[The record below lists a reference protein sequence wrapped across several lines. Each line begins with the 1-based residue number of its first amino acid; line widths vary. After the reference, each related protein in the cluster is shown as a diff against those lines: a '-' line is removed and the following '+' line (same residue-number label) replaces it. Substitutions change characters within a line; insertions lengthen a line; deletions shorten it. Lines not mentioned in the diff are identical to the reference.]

1 MYQKITNITPQLL
14 ESVAE
19 DFDFNSASH
28 KKEIKEVIRQAK
40 IKGFLT
46 EADRI
51 QVVTLTK
58 DLWQKAE
65 SVIEE

>member
-1 MYQKITNITPQLL
+1 MHRKITTITPQLL

-19 DFDFNSASH
+19 DFEFNSASH
-28 KKEIKEVIRQAK
+28 EKAIKEVIRKAK

-65 SVIEE
+65 SVVEK